1 MSKFN
6 VKSAATWGLTGLL
19 ALAFA
24 AAGAAKLAG
33 VPEVLI
39 SFERLGIPA
48 MGPVVGAL
56 EIAGAIGLFI
66 PRLRFLALL
75 GLAAIMVGAI
85 GYHLTLDPEKAVLP
99 AIVLFALCGVLAW
112 IKRPGSPVTVP
123 RVA

>member
-6 VKSAATWGLTGLL
+6 VKSVATWGLTILL

-39 SFERLGIPA
+39 SFERLGVPA
-48 MGPVVGAL
+48 MAPVVGVL

-85 GYHLTLDPEKAVLP
+85 GYHLTLDPEKMVLP
-99 AIVLFALCGVLAW
+99 AIVLFVLCGVLAW
-112 IKRPGSPVTVP
+112 IRRPGSS
-123 RVA
+123 VATAGVA